1 MKKVFAILSL
11 MVLVGC
17 VNLGEKLNVKE
28 DEMIV
33 LNAQELSVNGSTEAE
48 VIETMLSKATYKEAI
63 LNMTS
68 SEEKAKI
75 KVLERRAVNDYYI
88 LSKASKRV
96 TITPEEIE
104 KVYSENKKD
113 LGEKTLEELTP
124 AIKNLIYEAKL
135 KNEIAQFLN
144 EIKKN
149 NNLSDDEKAESKNK
163 ETDEKAKKQQATKLS
178 KAVYKQAV
186 SDMKSAEDKVKRA
199 TLKRRAVN
207 DYYILSR
214 ANEKIKITDEEIKKI
229 FDENKKQLNG
239 KTLEE
244 VTPAI
249 ENLIY
254 ESKLKNEVMVTLNK
268 LKKKYKIN
276 SNAKKYIKK

>member
-1 MKKVFAILSL
+1 MKKIVTILSL

-17 VNLGEKLNVKE
+17 VNLQEKMVVKG
-28 DEMIV
+28 DKMIV
-33 LNAQELSVNGSTEAE
+33 LSTQELSVNGSTEAE
-48 VIETMLSKATYKEAI
+48 IRETMLSKATYKESI

-68 SEEKAKI
+68 TEEKKKI
-75 KVLERRAVNDYYI
+75 KVLERRAVNDYYV

-96 TITPEEIE
+96 SITPEEIG

-113 LGEKTLEELTP
+113 LDGKTLEEVTP

-135 KNEIAQFLN
+135 KNEITQLLN
-144 EIKKN
+144 EIKKK
-149 NNLSDDEKAESKNK
+149 NNLSDDKKNVEENKK
-163 ETDEKAKKQQATKLS
+163 EEATKLS
-178 KAVYKQAV
+178 KVVYKQAILE
-186 SDMKSAEDKVKRA
+186 MKSAEDKVKLD

-214 ANEKIKITDEEIKKI
+214 ANEEIKITPKEIKKI
-229 FDENKKQLNG
+229 FDDNKGELKG

-244 VTPAI
+244 VTPSI

-254 ESKLKNEVMVTLNK
+254 ESKLKNQVMVTLNK
-268 LKKKYKIN
+268 IKKKYKIE
-276 SNAKKYIKK
+276 SNIKKYIKK

>member
-1 MKKVFAILSL
+1 MKKVFIVLSL

-17 VNLGEKLNVKE
+17 VNLEKIIGKENKTNSRE
-28 DEMIV
+28 DEMV
-33 LNAQELSVNGSTEAE
+33 ALNAQELSINGSTEAE
-48 VIETMLSKATYKEAI
+48 VIETLLSKATYKEAG
-63 LNMTS
+63 LNMVS
-68 SEEKAKI
+68 PEEKDKI
-75 KVLERRAVNDYYI
+75 EILERRAVNDYYI

-96 TITPEEIE
+96 SITPEEVE

-113 LGEKTLEELTP
+113 LEGKTLEELTP

-135 KNEIAQFLN
+135 KNEITKLLN
-144 EIKKN
+144 EIEKS
-149 NNLSDDEKAESKNK
+149 NNLTENQETGEENKKEKAIKM
-163 ETDEKAKKQQATKLS
+163 S
-178 KAVYKQAV
+178 KAVYEEAV
-186 SDMKSAEDKVKRA
+186 SDMKSPEDKVKLD

-214 ANEKIKITDEEIKKI
+214 ANKKIKITPKEIKKI
-229 FDENKKQLNG
+229 FDENKDELNG

-254 ESKLKNEVMVTLNK
+254 ESKLKDQVMATLNK
-268 LKKKYKIN
+268 IKKKYKIN
-276 SNAKKYIKK
+276 NSAKKYI